1 MNFLNLVRGEFFPS
15 LSNKILIYYDN
26 LYCDPNSITDGDTVY
41 CDTHQILRFK
51 EILNIKKD
59 LIIITHNSDHYLCD
73 GKPWDSNGINV
84 EEFTCYK
91 KWYGQ
96 NSYSSKV
103 IPIPIGFEN
112 IRWESTFG
120 PKTHWL
126 NGARNVPIEI
136 EPTSLVYLNCNKNTN
151 FGERQK
157 CYDEC
162 SKMGDIVNID
172 NPDLTYPQY
181 LDRIKEH
188 MFVLSPRGNGL
199 DCHRTWEVLMMRRV
213 PILKRE
219 GKLEELYDNI
229 PVLFV
234 NDWEDLEQLNLE
246 DIYKRFSFKNQEYLK
261 FNFWNVKTGEFNAS
275 AKH

>member
-1 MNFLNLVRGEFFPS
+1 MNIVRGEFFPGICD
-15 LSNKILIYYDN
+15 KILYYYDN
-26 LYCDPNSITDGDTVY
+26 LYCDPNSIDDGDVVY
-41 CDTHQILRFK
+41 CDTHHILK
-51 EILNIKKD
+51 HKDILNKRKNLTIV
-59 LIIITHNSDHYLCD
+59 THNSDHYLCD
-73 GKPWDSNGINV
+73 GNPWSENGINV
-84 EEFTCYK
+84 DELTCYSF
-91 KWYGQ
+91 WFGQ

-126 NGARNVPIEI
+126 NDARNVSTQ
-136 EPTSLVYLNCNKNTN
+136 PTSLVYLNCNKNTN
-151 FGERQK
+151 VGERQK

-162 SKMGDIVNID
+162 SRIGDIVNID
-172 NPDLTYPQY
+172 NPDLSYPQY

-199 DCHRTWEVLMMRRV
+199 DCHRTWEILMMRRV

-229 PVLFV
+229 PVIFV
-234 NDWEDLEQLNLE
+234 DNWSDIHNMNLKKIFKSLSFENQDYLEFE
-246 DIYKRFSFKNQEYLK
+246 FWKNKVQHYSK
-261 FNFWNVKTGEFNAS
+261 IIGKN
-275 AKH
+275 